1 MLDSHK
7 PFALVFFASD
17 DGACGPVTRL
27 YQLLDG
33 IKPIATFGSFCAVAR
48 HAMLKE
54 DWSHVLAKG
63 YRVLSRESLKAH
75 HGQLGDTKQG
85 YQQSHRVDSV

>member
-1 MLDSHK
+1 LNRVNTM
-7 PFALVFFASD
+7 
-17 DGACGPVTRL
+17 RL
-27 YQLLDG
+27 LISLFCVAQLLDG

-54 DWSHVLAKG
+54 DWSHVLAEG